1 MKCPKSKLLLL
12 PFQKF
17 HNIPRRRVDYC
28 ELFDSVYV
36 RYDFFEFSSE
46 EFWTCLLIHCIEAE
60 SDFSESLDIVQ
71 ASFCCDKTKNW
82 ILFRANHQVG
92 G

>member
-1 MKCPKSKLLLL
+1 MSKKQSFVVAIPK
-12 PFQKF
+12 
-17 HNIPRRRVDYC
+17 IPQYSAALRVDYC